1 MTCFFFASL
10 CKFLVHAWPSRRC
23 QSQPSEAFASK
34 HTAGC
39 GPVEKSTIYRSP
51 LLKPSKTLELSASIT
66 TTQRYLPKT
75 TTISKSQSIQT
86 DMRLYPKDSTS
97 MTLSMCRSFEIATLP
112 RPNTWLLPLSAKM
125 ICFRCDGDKGAS
137 INRFLSPVMWFV
149 HPLSRT
155 HSVALGWSSCRW
167 ISAAYELHILHQWR
181 IWHQFIRS
189 ISSSN
194 RTDKAV
200 WGREKWKFIS
210 SWLACVHSGNLSGP
224 QQILQTLKYVWRP
237 NPA

>member
-1 MTCFFFASL
+1 MP
-10 CKFLVHAWPSRRC
+10 AWPSHRC
-23 QSQPSEAFASK
+23 HSQPSEAFASK

-39 GPVEKSTIYRSP
+39 GPVEKSTMYKSP
-51 LLKPSKTLELSASIT
+51 LLKPSKTLELSASMII
-66 TTQRYLPKT
+66 TQRYLPKT
-75 TTISKSQSIQT
+75 TTISRSQSIET

-167 ISAAYELHILHQWR
+167 ISATYELIYFISEEYDIISDQFHQVVEQ
-181 IWHQFIRS
+181 ITI
-189 ISSSN
+189 
-194 RTDKAV
+194 

-210 SWLACVHSGNLSGP
+210 SWLACVLSGIV
-224 QQILQTLKYVWRP
+224 QVSSKFFRHFEHI
-237 NPA
+237 

>member
-1 MTCFFFASL
+1 MTCFFFASV
-10 CKFLVHAWPSRRC
+10 CKFLMPAWPSRRC

-51 LLKPSKTLELSASIT
+51 LLKPSKTLELSASMI
-66 TTQRYLPKT
+66 TTQRYLPKI
-75 TTISKSQSIQT
+75 TTISRSQSIET

-97 MTLSMCRSFEIATLP
+97 MTLSMCLSLEIATLP

-137 INRFLSPVMWFV
+137 IKRFLSPVMWFV

-167 ISAAYELHILHQWR
+167 ISVTYNLICFINEEYDIK
-181 IWHQFIRS
+181 FIRW
-189 ISSSN
+189 ISSSS
-194 RTDKAV
+194 K
-200 WGREKWKFIS
+200 
-210 SWLACVHSGNLSGP
+210 
-224 QQILQTLKYVWRP
+224 QI
-237 NPA
+237 